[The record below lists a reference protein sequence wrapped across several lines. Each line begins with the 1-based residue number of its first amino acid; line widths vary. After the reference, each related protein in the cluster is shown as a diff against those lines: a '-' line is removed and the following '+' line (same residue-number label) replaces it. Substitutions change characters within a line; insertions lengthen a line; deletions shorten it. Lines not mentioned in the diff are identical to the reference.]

1 VRRHKKSLSPFIH
14 MRGVVDADVPWA
26 GGRATKSE
34 IVPQLVLLR
43 AQI

>member
-1 VRRHKKSLSPFIH
+1 MRRHKKVFPFIH
-14 MRGVVDADVPWA
+14 MPGVVDADVPWA